1 MAKTLS
7 EEEIQLRKRARRR
20 LVGAIVLATAAVVVL
35 PMILDSKPDRRGHE
49 IDIHIPSEDSVEELA
64 AESVS
69 PANTPPATA
78 SSMPQAEGGPEQA
91 GAASGK
97 NITAVPPRETLAS
110 INEKTSASP
119 APAAPR
125 NETAATSTAPA
136 ASRVETASK
145 NALPAAPRNERA
157 ATNTAPATSRAETA
171 SKNAAPA
178 ASREASFVVQLGAF
192 STPTKAARQS
202 EKVASQNFSAYTEIV
217 KSGKEEV
224 TRVRVGPFATREE
237 AEKTREKLKNL
248 GFEGVVTEK

>member
-1 MAKTLS
+1 MAKTIS

-69 PANTPPATA
+69 LANTPPATA
-78 SSMPQAEGGPEQA
+78 SSMPQAEGGPERA
-91 GAASGK
+91 GAASAASGK
-97 NITAVPPRETLAS
+97 NITAVPPRETPAS
-110 INEKTSASP
+110 INEKTGASP

-125 NETAATSTAPA
+125 NEATVTNAPPA
-136 ASRVETASK
+136 AFRLETAI
-145 NALPAAPRNERA
+145 
-157 ATNTAPATSRAETA
+157 
-171 SKNAAPA
+171 KNAAPA
-178 ASREASFVVQLGAF
+178 ASRNASFVVQLGAF
-192 STPTKAARQS
+192 STPAKAARQS

>member
-1 MAKTLS
+1 MAKTIS

-35 PMILDSKPDRRGHE
+35 PMILDNKPDRRGHE

-69 PANTPPATA
+69 PANMPPATS
-78 SSMPQAEGGPEQA
+78 SSMLWTEGGPEQA

-97 NITAVPPRETLAS
+97 NITAVPPRETPAS
-110 INEKTSASP
+110 LNEKTRASP
-119 APAAPR
+119 APTASR
-125 NETAATSTAPA
+125 NETATANAAPA
-136 ASRVETASK
+136 A
-145 NALPAAPRNERA
+145 
-157 ATNTAPATSRAETA
+157 SRAETA
-171 SKNAAPA
+171 SKNAVPA

>member
-1 MAKTLS
+1 MAKTIS

-35 PMILDSKPDRRGHE
+35 PMILDSRPDRRGHE
-49 IDIHIPSEDSVEELA
+49 IDIHIPSEDSVEEFA

-69 PANTPPATA
+69 PANTPPATS
-78 SSMPQAEGGPEQA
+78 SSMLWTEGGPEQA
-91 GAASGK
+91 NAASGK
-97 NITAVPPRETLAS
+97 NITAVPPRETPAPP
-110 INEKTSASP
+110 NEKTGASP

-125 NETAATSTAPA
+125 NEATATNAPPA
-136 ASRVETASK
+136 AFRMEKAI
-145 NALPAAPRNERA
+145 
-157 ATNTAPATSRAETA
+157 
-171 SKNAAPA
+171 KNAAPV
-178 ASREASFVVQLGAF
+178 ASREISFVVQLGAF
-192 STPTKAARQS
+192 STPAKAARQS

>member
-69 PANTPPATA
+69 PANTPLATA
-78 SSMPQAEGGPEQA
+78 SSMPQAEGSQQA

-97 NITAVPPRETLAS
+97 NITALPPRETLAS

-157 ATNTAPATSRAETA
+157 PTNTAPATSRAETA

-237 AEKTREKLKNL
+237 ADKTREKLKNL

>member
-1 MAKTLS
+1 MAKTIS

-69 PANTPPATA
+69 PANTPPAAA
-78 SSMPQAEGGPEQA
+78 SSMLWTEGGPEQA

-97 NITAVPPRETLAS
+97 NITAVPPRETPAS
-110 INEKTSASP
+110 INEKASASP
-119 APAAPR
+119 VP
-125 NETAATSTAPA
+125 T
-136 ASRVETASK
+136 
-145 NALPAAPRNERA
+145 
-157 ATNTAPATSRAETA
+157 
-171 SKNAAPA
+171 

-192 STPTKAARQS
+192 STPAKAARQS
-202 EKVASQNFSAYTEIV
+202 EKVTSQNFSAYTEIV

-237 AEKTREKLKNL
+237 ADKTREKLKNL

>member
-1 MAKTLS
+1 MAKTIS

-78 SSMPQAEGGPEQA
+78 SSMPQAEGGPGQA
-91 GAASGK
+91 GGVSGK
-97 NITAVPPRETLAS
+97 NITTVPPRETPAS
-110 INEKTSASP
+110 INEKTGANP
-119 APAAPR
+119 GPAAPR
-125 NETAATSTAPA
+125 KEAM
-136 ASRVETASK
+136 
-145 NALPAAPRNERA
+145 

-171 SKNAAPA
+171 SKNTAPT
-178 ASREASFVVQLGAF
+178 ASREVSFVVQLGAF
-192 STPTKAARQS
+192 STPAKAARQS

>member
-1 MAKTLS
+1 MAKTIS

-64 AESVS
+64 AEPVS
-69 PANTPPATA
+69 PANTPPATS
-78 SSMPQAEGGPEQA
+78 SSMLWTEGGPEQA

-97 NITAVPPRETLAS
+97 NITTVPPRETPAS
-110 INEKTSASP
+110 LNEKTRANP

-125 NETAATSTAPA
+125 NEAT
-136 ASRVETASK
+136 
-145 NALPAAPRNERA
+145 
-157 ATNTAPATSRAETA
+157 ATNTAPAASRAETA

-192 STPTKAARQS
+192 STPAKAARQL

-224 TRVRVGPFATREE
+224 TRVRVGPFAMREE

>member
-1 MAKTLS
+1 MAKTIT

-64 AESVS
+64 AESAS
-69 PANTPPATA
+69 PVNTPPAA
-78 SSMPQAEGGPEQA
+78 APSMSESGLEQA
-91 GAASGK
+91 DGTSGK
-97 NITAVPPRETLAS
+97 NITAVPPRETPAS
-110 INEKTSASP
+110 INEKASANP

-125 NETAATSTAPA
+125 SGATATNAAPA
-136 ASRVETASK
+136 VSRAEVTSK
-145 NALPAAPRNERA
+145 NA
-157 ATNTAPATSRAETA
+157 T
-171 SKNAAPA
+171 PA

-192 STPTKAARQS
+192 STPAKAARQS
-202 EKVASQNFSAYTEIV
+202 EKIASQNFSAYTEIL

>member
-1 MAKTLS
+1 MAKTIS

-69 PANTPPATA
+69 PANTPPATS
-78 SSMPQAEGGPEQA
+78 SSMLWTEGGPEQA
-91 GAASGK
+91 AAASGK
-97 NITAVPPRETLAS
+97 NITAVPPRETPAS
-110 INEKTSASP
+110 INEKASASP

-125 NETAATSTAPA
+125 SGAT
-136 ASRVETASK
+136 
-145 NALPAAPRNERA
+145 
-157 ATNTAPATSRAETA
+157 ATNATPATSRAETA
-171 SKNAAPA
+171 SKNAVPA

-192 STPTKAARQS
+192 STPAKAARQS

-248 GFEGVVTEK
+248 GFEGVVTER

>member
-69 PANTPPATA
+69 PANTPLATA
-78 SSMPQAEGGPEQA
+78 SSMPQAEGPEQA

-192 STPTKAARQS
+192 STPAKAARQS

-237 AEKTREKLKNL
+237 ADKTREKLKNL

>member
-1 MAKTLS
+1 MAKTIS

-69 PANTPPATA
+69 PANKPPAPS
-78 SSMPQAEGGPEQA
+78 SSMLWTEGGPEQA

-97 NITAVPPRETLAS
+97 NITAVPPRETPAS
-110 INEKTSASP
+110 INEKTRASP
-119 APAAPR
+119 
-125 NETAATSTAPA
+125 
-136 ASRVETASK
+136 V
-145 NALPAAPRNERA
+145 
-157 ATNTAPATSRAETA
+157 
-171 SKNAAPA
+171 PA

-192 STPTKAARQS
+192 STPAKAARQS

-237 AEKTREKLKNL
+237 ADKTREKLKNL

>member
-1 MAKTLS
+1 MAKTIS

-69 PANTPPATA
+69 LANTPPAPA
-78 SSMPQAEGGPEQA
+78 SSMTQAEGGPGQA
-91 GAASGK
+91 GGASGK
-97 NITAVPPRETLAS
+97 NITTVPPRETPAS
-110 INEKTSASP
+110 INEKTGASP

-125 NETAATSTAPA
+125 NEATVTNTPPA
-136 ASRVETASK
+136 AFRLETAI
-145 NALPAAPRNERA
+145 
-157 ATNTAPATSRAETA
+157 
-171 SKNAAPA
+171 KNAAPA
-178 ASREASFVVQLGAF
+178 ASRNASFVVQLGAF
-192 STPTKAARQS
+192 STPAKAARQS

>member
-1 MAKTLS
+1 MAKTIP

-64 AESVS
+64 AESAS
-69 PANTPPATA
+69 PVNTPPAA
-78 SSMPQAEGGPEQA
+78 APSMSEGGLEQA
-91 GAASGK
+91 DGTSGK
-97 NITAVPPRETLAS
+97 NITAVPPREMPAS
-110 INEKTSASP
+110 IKEKASASP
-119 APAAPR
+119 VPAAPR
-125 NETAATSTAPA
+125 SGATAANAAPA
-136 ASRVETASK
+136 V
-145 NALPAAPRNERA
+145 
-157 ATNTAPATSRAETA
+157 SRAETA
-171 SKNAAPA
+171 SKNPTLA

-192 STPTKAARQS
+192 STPAKAARQS
-202 EKVASQNFSAYTEIV
+202 EKIASQNFSAYTEIV

-237 AEKTREKLKNL
+237 AEKTREKLKSL

>member
-1 MAKTLS
+1 
-7 EEEIQLRKRARRR
+7 
-20 LVGAIVLATAAVVVL
+20 
-35 PMILDSKPDRRGHE
+35 MILDSKPDRRGHE

-69 PANTPPATA
+69 PANTPPATS
-78 SSMPQAEGGPEQA
+78 SSMLWTEGGPEQA

-97 NITAVPPRETLAS
+97 NITAVSPRETSGS
-110 INEKTSASP
+110 INEKTGANP

-125 NETAATSTAPA
+125 REAMAANTAPA
-136 ASRVETASK
+136 A
-145 NALPAAPRNERA
+145 
-157 ATNTAPATSRAETA
+157 SRAETA
-171 SKNAAPA
+171 SKNTAPA

-192 STPTKAARQS
+192 STPAKAARQS

-224 TRVRVGPFATREE
+224 TRVRVGPFPTREE
-237 AEKTREKLKNL
+237 AEKIREKLKNL

>member
-1 MAKTLS
+1 MAKTIS

-78 SSMPQAEGGPEQA
+78 SSMPRTEGGPEQA
-91 GAASGK
+91 DAASGK
-97 NITAVPPRETLAS
+97 NITAVPPRETAS
-110 INEKTSASP
+110 LNEKTGTSP

-125 NETAATSTAPA
+125 NEATAANTPPA
-136 ASRVETASK
+136 AFRLEKAI
-145 NALPAAPRNERA
+145 
-157 ATNTAPATSRAETA
+157 
-171 SKNAAPA
+171 KNAAPA
-178 ASREASFVVQLGAF
+178 ALREAAFVVQLGAF
-192 STPTKAARQS
+192 STPAKAARQS
-202 EKVASQNFSAYTEIV
+202 EKVASQNFSAYTETV

-237 AEKTREKLKNL
+237 ADKTREKLKNL